1 MLLPATSRVIEL
13 TADASNTRQK
23 GTTMHQEMPAEFGME
38 VGQSE
43 SGYELGNEMPGE
55 SAFEY
60 SGEFGNEFETGQG
73 EQSAMELQE
82 MELASSL
89 LEVTSEQ
96 ELDRFLGNLISRAT
110 KTIGGIARSPV
121 GQALGGILKQAARK
135 ALPVAG
141 QALGSYIGGPAGGRL
156 GQQLASTAGKAF
168 GLELEGLSNEDR
180 EFETAKQ
187 YVRFAND
194 AARRAAAH
202 VQHHRRHSGPV
213 APAAV
218 RQIARSAAVT
228 AAKRYAPGLVTAI
241 AARGAGPNLPTTVV
255 RSAPGSCPPP
265 LAALAAVPGPM
276 PAHFSTAGP
285 SSPTS
290 VPGAARPRS
299 GRWHRKGRQVFIHGV

>member
-156 GQQLASTAGKAF
+156 GQQLASTA
-168 GLELEGLSNEDR
+168 
-180 EFETAKQ
+180 KQ